1 MDKTNLSSPQSW
13 EMPELLT
20 RSEVAQLLHVSLSYV
35 DHLPDLPCY
44 RLGKKKLFEKT
55 EILIYLKENHVLPV
69 AKTISKTDAINSKE
83 DADE

>member
-1 MDKTNLSSPQSW
+1 MDKTNEKTSQSW
-13 EMPELLT
+13 VMPDLLT

-44 RLGKKKLFEKT
+44 KLGKKKLFEKT
-55 EILIYLKENHVLPV
+55 EILNFLKENHVMPV
-69 AKTISKTDAINSKE
+69 SKTISKTDEINSKE